1 MKPEGGST
9 ETLFHQNHSKY
20 VSIYIVFLLIL
31 FIMNFVYFWRV
42 NWENEIHRV
51 FLLKSE
57 RSWNFVFIYDK
68 AVIKDPLE
76 EEKKGDS

>member
-9 ETLFHQNHSKY
+9 ETLFRQNHSKY

-42 NWENEIHRV
+42 NWENEIP
-51 FLLKSE
+51 KM
-57 RSWNFVFIYDK
+57 
-68 AVIKDPLE
+68 
-76 EEKKGDS
+76 

>member
-1 MKPEGGST
+1 MKIE
-9 ETLFHQNHSKY
+9 
-20 VSIYIVFLLIL
+20 LIL
-31 FIMNFVYFWRV
+31 VWLREHNKLYNIIEHGV
-42 NWENEIHRV
+42 NLENEIYRV